1 MKKRF
6 KIILGIC
13 LIPLFVLAYYNDK
26 LIMFLLPNLEQPS
39 IQNWFRNNKAMSST
53 LIRLIVFWASIGIY
67 HFLSWL
73 IG

>member
-13 LIPLFVLAYYNDK
+13 ILPLFVLAYYNDK
-26 LIMFLLPNLEQPS
+26 LIMFLLPHLEQPA
-39 IQNWFRNNKAMSST
+39 IQKWLRNNKLMSNT
-53 LIRLIVFWASIGIY
+53 LIRLVVFWASIGIY
-67 HFLSWL
+67 KFLGWA